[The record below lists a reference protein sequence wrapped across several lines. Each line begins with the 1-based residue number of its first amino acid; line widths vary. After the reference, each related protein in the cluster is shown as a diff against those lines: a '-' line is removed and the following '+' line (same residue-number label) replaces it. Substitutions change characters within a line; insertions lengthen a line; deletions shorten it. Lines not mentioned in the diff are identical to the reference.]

1 MKRALVSLTVRLSS
15 ARCSDPA
22 RAPLPPTLSTRSFN
36 WQFLCART
44 DAAERCSSCLRVLSC
59 GGGGSFGQALSPWGP
74 PSLDWGERCGKGGAD
89 REGRAA
95 GGGAGGGGGWGGG
108 VSR

>member
-1 MKRALVSLTVRLSS
+1 MKRALVCPTVRLSS

-36 WQFLCART
+36 WRFLCART

-59 GGGGSFGQALSPWGP
+59 GGGGAFGPRPPPWGP
-74 PSLDWGERCGKGGAD
+74 RSRVLGGLCDDA
-89 REGRAA
+89 
-95 GGGAGGGGGWGGG
+95 AGGGGGGRGGRG
-108 VSR
+108 DGRGG

>member
-1 MKRALVSLTVRLSS
+1 MKRALVCPTVRLSS

-36 WQFLCART
+36 WRFLCART

-59 GGGGSFGQALSPWGP
+59 GGGGYLGPAPSLWVAPALVRGARGARARACGGGP
-74 PSLDWGERCGKGGAD
+74 PD
-89 REGRAA
+89 
-95 GGGAGGGGGWGGG
+95 GGGGCA
-108 VSR
+108 